1 MSFGIPADV
10 LPLSYQGEMKSTYLT
25 KWIAQRRIKDHAIQT
40 VGFFDRISLPAPNDI
55 LLRRGRVFHSHPG
68 NLRMHQ
74 LISVSQVRYTQAATK
89 EKTKIAME
97 IVKALM
103 SGNGGGRF
111 LELDEDGWW
120 VQVNE
125 KEACKRVSKAI
136 RTMRTSINKMAG
148 QDQLPT
154 KEQSHRVFVESA
166 DQHKRTKLSD
176 TPVECFGCIKMAH

>member
-1 MSFGIPADV
+1 
-10 LPLSYQGEMKSTYLT
+10 
-25 KWIAQRRIKDHAIQT
+25 
-40 VGFFDRISLPAPNDI
+40 
-55 LLRRGRVFHSHPG
+55 
-68 NLRMHQ
+68 MHQ